1 MKKYSLRFI
10 SLILIGVFVFAG
22 CSVSRLGEALFACN
36 MNNIWGLQG
45 VYFDSNNSLTFKFD
59 PNHDSSNS
67 HGIGF
72 DNVFN
77 NGSFSE
83 FDQIILMTENN
94 ESFVSDMDK
103 VTIDSKN
110 GIISFTVNDFDV
122 NEIKT
127 IQIDNDL
134 QVFYL
139 DLEEKSLEAAIYD
152 ENQLTLTQYTQ
163 KFDEEK
169 NEWSRL
175 EYITN

>member
-1 MKKYSLRFI
+1 
-10 SLILIGVFVFAG
+10 
-22 CSVSRLGEALFACN
+22 
-36 MNNIWGLQG
+36 
-45 VYFDSNNSLTFKFD
+45 
-59 PNHDSSNS
+59 
-67 HGIGF
+67 
-72 DNVFN
+72 
-77 NGSFSE
+77 
-83 FDQIILMTENN
+83 MTENN
-94 ESFVSDMDK
+94 ESFVPDMDK
-103 VTIDSKN
+103 VAIDSKN
-110 GIISFTVNDFDV
+110 GIISVTVNDFDV

-152 ENQLTLTQYTQ
+152 ENQLTLSQYTQ